1 MKRICI
7 FCGSSQGKDPI
18 YGKAAEELGKHFSEN
33 QIGLVFGGGRVGLMG
48 IIANAV
54 IAAGGQTTGIIP
66 KRIMD
71 MEIAH
76 NGLTKLHVVDTMHER
91 KALMAQ
97 LSDGFIALPGG
108 FGTLDEISE
117 VLTYNQ
123 LRYYDKPVGIFNVNG
138 YFDGLL
144 TFLDHCMDE
153 GFVRPEHRHNIL
165 VSDNAREL
173 IGMMKDYEPVAVNK
187 WIDDIREESASNST
201 GNLKTK

>member
-7 FCGSSQGKDPI
+7 FCGSSQGKDNS
-18 YGKAAEELGKHFSEN
+18 YGTAANELGRHFAKNDIEL
-33 QIGLVFGGGRVGLMG
+33 IFGGGRVGLMG

-54 IAAGGQTTGIIP
+54 INAGGKTTGIIP
-66 KRIMD
+66 KRIVD

-76 NGLTKLHVVDTMHER
+76 NGLTQLHIVDTMHER

-97 LSDGFIALPGG
+97 LSDGFIAMPGG
-108 FGTLDEISE
+108 FGTLDELSE

-144 TFLDHCMDE
+144 SFLDHCMHE

-165 VSDNAREL
+165 VSDNAEEL
-173 IGMMKDYEPVAVNK
+173 IEMMKDYEPVTVDK
-187 WIDDIREESASNST
+187 WIDDIKQESDNDSSQN
-201 GNLKTK
+201 